1 MLTAAARKA
10 KSARRLRSVSKT
22 NADPNQGQHS
32 TTGSETEGEV
42 SPGPRRRLR
51 SSVAPHKNKANSLVT
66 FINNMSPRKY
76 ARQAQSNSSRNVN
89 DKDLANSTKSKDM
102 FRAFDGST
110 LLLIGT
116 SINSRASHH

>member
-10 KSARRLRSVSKT
+10 KSARRLRSASKR
-22 NADPNQGQHS
+22 NVDPNQDQDS
-32 TTGSETEGEV
+32 TTDSETEGEV
-42 SPGPRRRLR
+42 STGPRRRLR
-51 SSVAPHKNKANSLVT
+51 SSVAPHKNKAKSLVT
-66 FINNMSPRKY
+66 FINNTSLRKD
-76 ARQAQSNSSRNVN
+76 ARQAQSSSSRNVN

-116 SINSRASHH
+116 SISACAYHY

>member
-10 KSARRLRSVSKT
+10 KSARRLRSASKR
-22 NADPNQGQHS
+22 NVDPNQDQDS
-32 TTGSETEGEV
+32 TTDSETEGEV
-42 SPGPRRRLR
+42 STGPRRRLR
-51 SSVAPHKNKANSLVT
+51 SSVAPHKNKAKSLVT
-66 FINNMSPRKY
+66 FINNTSPRKD
-76 ARQAQSNSSRNVN
+76 ARQAQSSSRNVN

-116 SINSRASHH
+116 SISACAYHY

>member
-10 KSARRLRSVSKT
+10 KSARRLRSSWKR
-22 NADPNQGQHS
+22 DENQNQDQVS

-42 SPGPRRRLR
+42 SICPRRRQLR
-51 SSVAPHKNKANSLVT
+51 SSVAPHDNKAISFVT
-66 FINNMSPRKY
+66 FNASPRKDT
-76 ARQAQSNSSRNVN
+76 RQIRSSPSRNVN
-89 DKDLANSTKSKDM
+89 NKDLANSTKSKDM

-116 SINSRASHH
+116 SINGRASQY